1 MPHYVLKT
9 FLIGKSSEFC
19 VYVRIM
25 SMSAKNAS
33 DYDTCSLSLTD
44 IPDPKILTINKDNG
58 DVGHNEDIAGT
69 QHVLPNTLFNSA
81 YKRPS
86 LCKGKEK

>member
-1 MPHYVLKT
+1 MSELCLCLLRMPQTMTHVVLVLQT
-9 FLIGKSSEFC
+9 FLTRKS
-19 VYVRIM
+19 Y
-25 SMSAKNAS
+25 
-33 DYDTCSLSLTD
+33 
-44 IPDPKILTINKDNG
+44 LTINKDNG